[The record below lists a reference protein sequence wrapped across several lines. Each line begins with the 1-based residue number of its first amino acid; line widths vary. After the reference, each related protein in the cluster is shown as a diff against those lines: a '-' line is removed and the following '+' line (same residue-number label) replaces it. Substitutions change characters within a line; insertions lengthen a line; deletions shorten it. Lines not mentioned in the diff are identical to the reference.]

1 MAVVGVLARRFAI
14 NMAMRA
20 RLNSLPRVDGAQA
33 AAPCFHICGDEIS
46 RLQTD
51 RLRILI
57 VCDV

>member
-1 MAVVGVLARRFAI
+1 MLARRFAI